1 MTHPLPPSRPLRGA
15 VRRSV
20 AAGLLTALL
29 AASPAQATNYN
40 ISEVEVH
47 GRWHSLVLSLGDERH
62 FRALEQHSYSDS
74 ILSLNYTAGVC
85 DLPWLEVRV
94 ELAEHQPESR
104 VANLVPGDLR
114 VDYATIHSGAA
125 EFITQRGDNG
135 FYVNFY
141 LDTQPLLIDEMRN
154 GETLRLRF
162 DRGDEDYWFMSFDLA
177 GAGAAIARAERLCEA
192 AR

>member
-1 MTHPLPPSRPLRGA
+1 MPSTHRPRFRPYLA
-15 VRRSV
+15 WLLL
-20 AAGLLTALL
+20 AGL
-29 AASPAQATNYN
+29 AAAPQASATNYN
-40 ISEVEVH
+40 VGDAEQHEH
-47 GRWHSLVLSLGDERH
+47 WHSVVLSLGDERH

-74 ILSLNYTAGVC
+74 ILSVNYTAGVC

-94 ELAEHQPESR
+94 ELEEHQPESR

-125 EFITQRGDNG
+125 EFITQRGDRG

-141 LDTQPLLIDEMRN
+141 LDEIDLLIDEMRG

-162 DRGDEDYWFMSFDLA
+162 DRGDEDYWFMSFELA
-177 GAGAAIARAERLCEA
+177 GADAAIDRAKRLCEA
-192 AR
+192 AG

>member
-1 MTHPLPPSRPLRGA
+1 MTRSLRPRAARQLL
-15 VRRSV
+15 
-20 AAGLLTALL
+20 AGLVPTALL
-29 AASPAQATNYN
+29 AAFPFANVALATNYN
-40 ISEVEVH
+40 VSDVEAH
-47 GRWHSLVLSLGDERH
+47 GHWHSVALSLGEERH

-74 ILSLNYTAGVC
+74 ILSVNYTPGVC

-94 ELAEHQPESR
+94 ELEELQSESR

-125 EFITQRGDNG
+125 EFITQRGDRG

-141 LDTQPLLIDEMRN
+141 LDELDLLIDEMRE

-162 DRGDEDYWFMSFDLA
+162 DRGDEDYWFMSFDLT
-177 GAGAAIARAERLCEA
+177 GAGDAIARAERLCEA
-192 AR
+192 AG

>member
-1 MTHPLPPSRPLRGA
+1 MTQALRP
-15 VRRSV
+15 RS
-20 AAGLLTALL
+20 ATWRPALALL
-29 AASPAQATNYN
+29 ATLGLASTANATNYN
-40 ISEVEVH
+40 ISDVEAH
-47 GRWHSLVLSLGDERH
+47 GHWHSLALSLGQERH
-62 FRALEQHSYSDS
+62 YRALEQHSYSDS
-74 ILSLNYTAGVC
+74 ILSLNYTSGVC

-94 ELAEHQPESR
+94 ELEELQAENR

-141 LDTQPLLIDEMRN
+141 LDELDLLIDEMRD

-162 DRGDEDYWFMSFDLA
+162 DRGEEDYWFMSFDLT
-177 GAGAAIARAERLCEA
+177 GAGEAIARAERMCEA
-192 AR
+192 AG

>member
-1 MTHPLPPSRPLRGA
+1 MTRSLRPRA
-15 VRRSV
+15 ARRRL
-20 AAGLLTALL
+20 AGLVPTALL
-29 AASPAQATNYN
+29 AAFPFANVALATNYN
-40 ISEVEVH
+40 VSDVEAH
-47 GRWHSLVLSLGDERH
+47 GHWHSVVLSLGEEHH

-74 ILSLNYTAGVC
+74 ILSVNYTPGVC

-94 ELAEHQPESR
+94 ELEELQSESR

-125 EFITQRGDNG
+125 EFITQRGDRG

-141 LDTQPLLIDEMRN
+141 LDELDLLIDEMRE

-177 GAGAAIARAERLCEA
+177 GAGDAIARAERLCEA
-192 AR
+192 AG